1 MEVLSASVDMSL
13 ILAKLKQRQTEL
25 GMTNQQVSDASG
37 VPYSSFT
44 RSPSFQDIAA
54 IAAALDLSLDD
65 LTGRGRTPAAA
76 APRMTGFSIWCSG
89 SIIFTWRRKTA
100 GLRFYLLLSPFWFV
114 SSLSFS

>member
-44 RSPSFQDIAA
+44 RVMGGSTRSPSFQDIAA

-76 APRMTGFSIWCSG
+76 APLG
-89 SIIFTWRRKTA
+89 
-100 GLRFYLLLSPFWFV
+100 
-114 SSLSFS
+114 